1 MLIKVKN
8 KETLEISEFSFKCCL
23 GLNGKTNSK
32 SEGDKKTPV
41 GRFNLGPLFYRP
53 DREKKPK
60 TKLTC
65 IKITKNMNW
74 CNDSTSKKYYNRLI
88 SKNKKI
94 KYEKLYRR
102 DYKYD
107 LMIPVSYNSN
117 PVRLG
122 KGSAIF
128 LHLTKNYKPTAGCI
142 ALNKKDFII
151 MLKLIDKKTKIKI
164 F

>member
-8 KETLEISEFSFKCCL
+8 KETLEISEFSFKCCI

-41 GRFNLGPLFYRP
+41 GKFNLGPLYYRP
-53 DREKKPK
+53 DHEKKPK

-65 IKITKNMNW
+65 IKINKNMNW

-142 ALNKKDFII
+142 ALNKKDFTI

>member
-41 GRFNLGPLFYRP
+41 GKFNLGPLFYRP

-102 DYKYD
+102 DYKYN

-164 F
+164 I

>member
-1 MLIKVKN
+1 MLIKIKN

-41 GRFNLGPLFYRP
+41 GKFNLGPLFYRP

-102 DYKYD
+102 DYKYN

>member
-8 KETLEISEFSFKCCL
+8 KETLEISEFSFKCCI

-41 GRFNLGPLFYRP
+41 GKFNLGPLFYRP

-74 CNDSTSKKYYNRLI
+74 CNDSKS
-88 SKNKKI
+88 
-94 KYEKLYRR
+94 
-102 DYKYD
+102 
-107 LMIPVSYNSN
+107 
-117 PVRLG
+117 
-122 KGSAIF
+122 
-128 LHLTKNYKPTAGCI
+128 
-142 ALNKKDFII
+142 
-151 MLKLIDKKTKIKI
+151 
-164 F
+164 

>member
-8 KETLEISEFSFKCCL
+8 KETLEISEFSFKCCI

-41 GRFNLGPLFYRP
+41 GKFNLGPLYYRP
-53 DREKKPK
+53 DHEKKPK

-65 IKITKNMNW
+65 IKINKNMNW
-74 CNDSTSKKYYNRLI
+74 CNDSKSKKYYNRLI

>member
-23 GLNGKTNSK
+23 GLYGKTNSK

-74 CNDSTSKKYYNRLI
+74 CNDSKSKKYLSWLLNLSSLSTSHI
-88 SKNKKI
+88 VAKALGVFKSSHTP
-94 KYEKLYRR
+94 L
-102 DYKYD
+102 
-107 LMIPVSYNSN
+107 LNS
-117 PVRLG
+117 VMY
-122 KGSAIF
+122 F
-128 LHLTKNYKPTAGCI
+128 
-142 ALNKKDFII
+142 F
-151 MLKLIDKKTKIKI
+151 
-164 F
+164 

>member
-8 KETLEISEFSFKCCL
+8 KETLEISEFSFKCCI

-41 GRFNLGPLFYRP
+41 GKFNLGPLFYRP

-88 SKNKKI
+88 SKNEKI
-94 KYEKLYRR
+94 KHEKLYRR

-117 PVRLG
+117 PVKLG

-142 ALNKKDFII
+142 ALNKKDFTI

>member
-8 KETLEISEFSFKCCL
+8 KETLEISEFSFKCCI

-41 GRFNLGPLFYRP
+41 GKFNLGPLFYRP

-102 DYKYD
+102 DYKYN

-117 PVRLG
+117 PVKLG

-142 ALNKKDFII
+142 ALNKKDFTI

>member
-8 KETLEISEFSFKCCL
+8 KETLEISEFSFKCCI

-41 GRFNLGPLFYRP
+41 GKFNLGPLYYRP
-53 DREKKPK
+53 DHEKKPK

-65 IKITKNMNW
+65 IKINKNMNW

>member
-65 IKITKNMNW
+65 IRITKKMNW

-102 DYKYD
+102 DYKYN

-142 ALNKKDFII
+142 ALNKKDFTI

>member
-41 GRFNLGPLFYRP
+41 GKFNLGPLFYRP

-102 DYKYD
+102 DYKYN

-128 LHLTKNYKPTAGCI
+128 LHLTKNYNPTAGCI

>member
-8 KETLEISEFSFKCCL
+8 KETLEISEFSFKCCI

-41 GRFNLGPLFYRP
+41 GKFNLGPLFYRP

-74 CNDSTSKKYYNRLI
+74 CNDSTS
-88 SKNKKI
+88 KKI

>member
-8 KETLEISEFSFKCCL
+8 KETLEISEFSFKCCI

-41 GRFNLGPLFYRP
+41 GKFNLGPLYYRP
-53 DREKKPK
+53 DHEKKPK

-74 CNDSTSKKYYNRLI
+74 CNDSKSKKYYNRLI

>member
-41 GRFNLGPLFYRP
+41 GKFNLGPLFYRP

-107 LMIPVSYNSN
+107 LMIPLSYNSN

>member
-41 GRFNLGPLFYRP
+41 GKFNLGPLFYRP

-107 LMIPVSYNSN
+107 LMIPLSYNSN

-164 F
+164 I

>member
-8 KETLEISEFSFKCCL
+8 KETLEISEFSLKCCI

-41 GRFNLGPLFYRP
+41 GKFNLGPLFYRP

-107 LMIPVSYNSN
+107 LMIPVLYNSN

>member
-1 MLIKVKN
+1 
-8 KETLEISEFSFKCCL
+8 
-23 GLNGKTNSK
+23 
-32 SEGDKKTPV
+32 
-41 GRFNLGPLFYRP
+41 
-53 DREKKPK
+53 
-60 TKLTC
+60 
-65 IKITKNMNW
+65 MNW
-74 CNDSTSKKYYNRLI
+74 CNDSTSKKYYNKLI

-128 LHLTKNYKPTAGCI
+128 LHLSKNYKPTAGCI

>member
-8 KETLEISEFSFKCCL
+8 KETLEISEFRFKCCL
-23 GLNGKTNSK
+23 GLNGRTNSK

-41 GRFNLGPLFYRP
+41 GKFNLGPLFYRP

-74 CNDSTSKKYYNRLI
+74 CNDSTSKKFYNKLI
-88 SKNKKI
+88 SKNKRI

>member
-8 KETLEISEFSFKCCL
+8 KETLEISGFNFKCCL
-23 GLNGKTNSK
+23 GLNGKTNLK
-32 SEGDKKTPV
+32 LEGDKKTPV
-41 GRFNLGPLFYRP
+41 GKFNLGPLFYRP

-65 IKITKNMNW
+65 KKITKNMNW
-74 CNDSTSKKYYNRLI
+74 CNDSTSKKYYNKLI

-128 LHLTKNYKPTAGCI
+128 LHLSKNYKPTAGCI
-142 ALNKKDFII
+142 ALKKKDFII

>member
-8 KETLEISEFSFKCCL
+8 KETLEISEFSFKCCI

-41 GRFNLGPLFYRP
+41 GKFNLGPLFYRP

-65 IKITKNMNW
+65 IKINKNMNW

>member
-41 GRFNLGPLFYRP
+41 GKFNLGPLFYRP

-102 DYKYD
+102 DYKYN

>member
-8 KETLEISEFSFKCCL
+8 KETLEISEFSFKCCI

-41 GRFNLGPLFYRP
+41 GKFNLGPLYYRP

-94 KYEKLYRR
+94 KHEKLYRR

>member
-102 DYKYD
+102 DYKYN